1 MGNSNNQCNR
11 CDQMFPNAEGSFWRE
26 PILECPSCGARH
38 QRESRLSRLITWII
52 ALPLV
57 LLFLFIWLALAILLA
72 QLVYFEGRLTLL
84 SAGATIGLIA
94 IPVYPGKYLYAA
106 VKELLSRRKIL
117 CIEK

>member
-1 MGNSNNQCNR
+1 MLPDVES
-11 CDQMFPNAEGSFWRE
+11 SFWRE
-26 PILECPSCGARH
+26 PVFNCPSCGARH
-38 QRESRLSRLITWII
+38 QKENRLSRLISWMI
-52 ALPLV
+52 AVPIV

-84 SAGATIGLIA
+84 IAGAAIGLIA

-106 VKELLSRRKIL
+106 VRELLSRRKIL